1 MKQLFVVALAAACL
15 ATACQNGYRKEQPE
29 NTRNEYNQQPAVTEK
44 RADTASNAIPPA
56 TRKLAH
62 KAHMELEVADILPV
76 TRRVEERVQ
85 QSGGFILQSH
95 SSRRNEKTASE
106 PVSGDSLK
114 KITYYQLQNDMTVRV
129 PDTALLPFLNYT
141 ESLGLHTR
149 VRNIDAEDVSL
160 QLTAAQLEA
169 ARINRRISRRATA
182 QAETLE
188 AKEAER
194 DAVQLNRLQLTDA
207 VQYSTVVLSFVQPP
221 QVAIQY
227 EVNVDA
233 VWARQPGFFKRAGYA
248 FNEGWASCKNVLV
261 FFVQIW
267 WLFALGGLCWWAW
280 RKWGRPLLAPQAR
293 KPV

>member
-1 MKQLFVVALAAACL
+1 MKQLFIVALAAACL
-15 ATACQNGYRKEQPE
+15 AAACQNGYRKEQAE
-29 NTRNEYNQQPAVTEK
+29 NTRNEYNQQPAATGK
-44 RADTASNAIPPA
+44 PADTTGSVIPPA
-56 TRKLAH
+56 TRKLAQ
-62 KAHMELEVADILPV
+62 KAQMEMEVADILPV
-76 TRRVEERVQ
+76 TRRVEERVR

-114 KITYYQLQNDMTVRV
+114 KITYYQLQNDMTVRM
-129 PDTALLPFLNYT
+129 PDTALLSFLNYT

-169 ARINRRISRRATA
+169 ARINRQISRRAE
-182 QAETLE
+182 QPETLE

-194 DAVQLNRLQLTDA
+194 DAVQINRLQLTDA

-221 QVAIQY
+221 QVAVQY

-248 FNEGWASCKNVLV
+248 FNEGWASCKNILV

-267 WLFALGGLCWWAW
+267 WLFALGGLCWWAC
-280 RKWGRPLLAPQAR
+280 RKWGRPLMAPPAR
-293 KPV
+293 KQV